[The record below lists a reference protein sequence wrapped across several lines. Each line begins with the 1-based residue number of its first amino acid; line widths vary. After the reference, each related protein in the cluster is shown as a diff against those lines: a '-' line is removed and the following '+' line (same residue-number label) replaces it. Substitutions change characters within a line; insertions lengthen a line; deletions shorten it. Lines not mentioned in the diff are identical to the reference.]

1 MLAGGLYILKGNI
14 YFTNHK
20 FFFRGRLIMLIM
32 VFFILLGLFFLFL
45 LMTSFNLKKKVLLF
59 YLPAF
64 LAVLL
69 TISMIIYP
77 KEAFEAAVNG
87 LAIWWNIVFP
97 ALLPFFVFS
106 QVLIGLGV
114 VHFLGVLLEPIM
126 RPLFNVPGTGSFVLA
141 MGLASGFP
149 LGAVLTNKLRQDRLC
164 SKVEAERLLSFT
176 NTADP
181 LFMFGAVAVGMLQA
195 PQAGAMIAT
204 AHYLSSISVGLMMR
218 FYKASFRNPASP
230 EKNKPKNKKR
240 KQRNIFN
247 QAFAALVQARQKDS
261 RPFGRLLGE
270 AVKDS
275 INTLLLVGGF
285 IILFSVVIS
294 ILDLAG
300 IVDVLA
306 AGFSSLLS
314 WAGLET
320 TLTPAFISGFFEID
334 LGCQLAGSI
343 PHVTLNEKIIAV
355 SFIIAWSG
363 LSVHAQVA
371 SIISTTDINIYPY
384 LCARIVHAF
393 LAAFYCFLLAGPVP
407 LPSFIYRKTLPVFLQ
422 TIPRGNLPYL
432 YTRTLFMGERF
443 LIILSLLLLISLLI
457 YSCENFKIKR
467 EK

>member
-1 MLAGGLYILKGNI
+1 
-14 YFTNHK
+14 
-20 FFFRGRLIMLIM
+20 MLITI
-32 VFFILLGLFFLFL
+32 FFILLGLLFL
-45 LMTSFNLKKKVLLF
+45 VLLLSPFILKKKMLLF

-69 TISMIIYP
+69 TIGMILYP
-77 KEAFEAAVNG
+77 KEAFEAALNG

-195 PQAGAMIAT
+195 PEAGAIIAA
-204 AHYLSSISVGLMMR
+204 AHYLSSISVGLIMR
-218 FYKASFRNPASP
+218 FYQARAENLTLSV
-230 EKNKPKNKKR
+230 ENKLLHTKR
-240 KQRNIFN
+240 KQANIFS
-247 QAFAALVQARQKDS
+247 QALAALVKARREDS

-270 AVKDS
+270 AVKES

-285 IILFSVVIS
+285 IILFSVVITM
-294 ILDLAG
+294 LDLAG
-300 IVDVLA
+300 LINLLTT
-306 AGFSSLLS
+306 GFHSLLS
-314 WAGLET
+314 FVGLQT
-320 TLTPAFISGFFEID
+320 NLTPAFISGFFEID

-343 PHVTLNEKIIAV
+343 SQVALKERVVAV
-355 SFIIAWSG
+355 SAIIAWSG

-371 SIISTTDINIYPY
+371 SIISTTDINIFPY
-384 LCARIVHAF
+384 ICARILHAV
-393 LAAFYCFLLAGPVP
+393 LAALYCFLLAEAAPFS
-407 LPSFIYRKTLPVFLQ
+407 SFISSRTIPVFLQ
-422 TIPRGNLPYL
+422 TIPSGHLPYW
-432 YTRTLFMGERF
+432 YERTLFMGERL
-443 LIILSLLLLISLLI
+443 LIILGVLLLVSLLF
-457 YSCENFKIKR
+457 YYYEKINTKR
-467 EK
+467 SKQSN